1 VKKYQC
7 AISLMTCLL
16 LVPIMATAGEYAG
29 LTPGSSTK
37 KDAERVFGS
46 PVDKIGSEKSVYS
59 PEGHDLQ
66 RLSVDFYDDGMVKS
80 INLLFNQPY
89 AVDKVKEWFGLQG
102 PPDQMDEMMG
112 RRVETYKDQGIKIVF
127 EGLSSGSDIIQLS
140 HVDLPERKKIP
151 VVKMAVSESV
161 DRCPA
166 AAEKYANEADPF
178 IQKDQYAQ
186 AITPLKKAAMCDPNR
201 TIYSSML
208 AFSYWKASRLDEAID
223 WAKKTLNIEKDYIA
237 YCVLGSS
244 YWEKKDCDSAVPYL
258 EKAVSFS
265 QDKGKNNLE
274 LLGACY
280 YQKGRLNDA
289 LTTLVKSHKRD
300 RQSYL
305 TLYYLAAT
313 SDRLG
318 NKPDAKFYYKK
329 FLRTKKGNQDM
340 IFAAKERL
348 SVLSR
353 ETSGST
359 REKTS
364 QATQMIIR
372 GIFGND

>member
-1 VKKYQC
+1 
-7 AISLMTCLL
+7 M
-16 LVPIMATAGEYAG
+16 MAVLFIFSSVSFALAGEYSG
-29 LTPGSSTK
+29 ITPGVSTRS
-37 KDAERVFGS
+37 DAQREFGA
-46 PVDKIGSEKSVYS
+46 PVNETGVDKCDYS
-59 PEGHDLQ
+59 PEGHDLKK
-66 RLSVDFYDDGMVKS
+66 LSAEFYDDGTLKS
-80 INLLFNQPY
+80 IDLLFNKPY
-89 AVDKVKEWFGLQG
+89 AVDKVKEWFDLQG
-102 PPDQMDEMMG
+102 RPDQTDEMMG
-112 RRVETYKDQGIKIVF
+112 RRVELYKKKGVKIVF
-127 EGLSSGSDIIQLS
+127 ENLDADSDIIQLS
-140 HVDLPERKKIP
+140 HVDVSGRKEAPVAKI
-151 VVKMAVSESV
+151 AVSKSV
-161 DRCPA
+161 DSCPG

-178 IQKDQYAQ
+178 IQKDQYAK
-186 AITPLKKAAMCDPNR
+186 AIAPLKKAAMCDPNR
-201 TIYSSML
+201 VIYSSML
-208 AFSYWKASRLDEAID
+208 AFSYWKADQLDEAID

-244 YWEKKDCDSAVPYL
+244 YWEKKDCDSALPYL

-265 QDKGKNNLE
+265 KDKGKDNLE

-289 LTTLVKSHKRD
+289 LSTLVKSNKRD

-353 ETSGST
+353 EASGST
-359 REKTS
+359 RGKAS
-364 QATQMIIR
+364 QATQTIIQ
-372 GIFGND
+372 GIFGNN